1 MDPDAGKFEV
11 FFDGQCPLCRREID
25 MIRRKDKRQA
35 LILTDIA
42 AADFQPQGRSLDQL
56 MREIHGRTPGGEYVT
71 GVEVFRQIYQ
81 RIGFEKLVYP
91 TRLPVIRQLLGLG
104 YRFFAYLRY
113 HHAARR
119 MRKANCSLND
129 SACDRVESDVAAS
142 GSPKEMEQ
150 VNS

>member
-1 MDPDAGKFEV
+1 MDLEAGKFEV

-25 MIRRKDKRQA
+25 MIRRKDKHQA
-35 LILTDIA
+35 LLLTDIA

-56 MREIHGRTPGGEYVT
+56 MREIHGRTPDGEYVT

-81 RIGFEKLVYP
+81 RIGFGRLVTP
-91 TRLPVIRQLLGLG
+91 TRLPVIRQVLDLF

-119 MRKANCSLND
+119 MRKANCSVGTSVCERPGD
-129 SACDRVESDVAAS
+129 SGGSNGRAS
-142 GSPKEMEQ
+142 KIQ
-150 VNS
+150 KVNS